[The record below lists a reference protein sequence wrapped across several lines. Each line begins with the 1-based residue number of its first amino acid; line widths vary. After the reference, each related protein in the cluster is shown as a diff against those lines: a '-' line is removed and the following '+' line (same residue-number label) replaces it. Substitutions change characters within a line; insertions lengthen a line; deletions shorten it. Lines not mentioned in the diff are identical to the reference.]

1 MPEDTA
7 NELIK
12 IVDTTAQK
20 LKTLDEVLVRE
31 KPAPNKWSIQQVL
44 GHLVDSAVN
53 NHHRFVRAQEVD
65 VFIFPKYEQDSW
77 VSVQD
82 YNASSW
88 VELIELWRLYNRHL
102 VQVIKRVPHEK
113 LEVECRIGPYEPVTL
128 GYLIEDYLVHL
139 KHHLRQIEDR
149 IAALPDHSTN

>member
-1 MPEDTA
+1 MVKDIA
-7 NELIK
+7 NELMK
-12 IVDTTAQK
+12 VVDATVPK
-20 LKTLDEVLVRE
+20 LKSIDEECVRE
-31 KPAPNKWSIQQVL
+31 KPAPNKWSIQEIL

-65 VFIFPKYEQDSW
+65 AFVFPKYEQDSW

-82 YNASSW
+82 YNTSSW
-88 VELIELWRLYNRHL
+88 PELIELWRLYNRHL
-102 VQVIKRVPHEK
+102 ARVMKRVPQEK

-139 KHHLRQIEDR
+139 KHHLQQIEER
-149 IAALPDHSTN
+149 SS